1 MQDMPAVKQR
11 IHQMLDSLPHQ
22 GLKDL
27 SQFLDFLEYKYQAG
41 TEANVVSLGG
51 IWQGIAFDV
60 SDEEVRA
67 LRQQVQVSSIKRS
80 VH

>member
-11 IHQMLDSLPHQ
+11 IYQMLDSLPHQ

-27 SQFLDFLEYKYQAG
+27 SQFLDFLKYKYQTG

-51 IWQGIAFDV
+51 MWQEIAFDV

-67 LRQQVQVSSIKRS
+67 LRQQVTDALLSKAF
-80 VH
+80 